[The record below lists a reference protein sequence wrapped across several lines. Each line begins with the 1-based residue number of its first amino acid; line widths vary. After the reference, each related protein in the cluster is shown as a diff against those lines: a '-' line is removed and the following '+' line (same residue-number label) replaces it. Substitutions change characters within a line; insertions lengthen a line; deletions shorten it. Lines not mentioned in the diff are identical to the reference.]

1 MTQTEGR
8 TAPAVHVQ
16 VHSTGGA
23 LGAEVHGLDLRSI
36 DDRGFETVRS
46 LLLDHLVLF
55 FPGQDL
61 TPDEHVAFATR
72 FGEAEIHPFI
82 PKLDDDHPEIVVLR
96 ADDGYV
102 ADVWHT
108 DVTFDASPPL
118 CSVLQAHTMPRSGGD
133 TMWSNQYLAYERL
146 AEPMRAMLDGLT
158 AIHSAANYGHPER
171 QAEHPVVRRHP
182 ETGRPCLFVNRQF
195 TRRIPQLGRD
205 ESEALL
211 AFLFD
216 WSSQPHFTCRYSWA
230 PGTIGLWDNRCT
242 QHLAVNDFEEPRM
255 ISRVTILGDV
265 PEAAFG
271 APRWEPHQPRRTSA
285 AASGLDRA

>member
-1 MTQTEGR
+1 MTQTESR
-8 TAPAVHVQ
+8 TTRASDLEVRT
-16 VHSTGGA
+16 TGGA
-23 LGAEVHGLDLRSI
+23 LGAEVHGLELRSL
-36 DDRGFETVRS
+36 DDGGFAAVRS
-46 LLLDHLVLF
+46 LLLEHLVLF

-82 PKLDDDHPEIVVLR
+82 PKLDERHPEIVVLH

-118 CSVLQAHTMPRSGGD
+118 CSVLQAHTIPDAGGD

-146 AEPMRAMLDGLT
+146 AAPMRSMLDGLT

-171 QAEHPVVRRHP
+171 QAEHPVVRVHP

-211 AFLFD
+211 AFLFE

-242 QHLAVNDFEEPRM
+242 QHLAVNDFEGPRT
-255 ISRVTILGDV
+255 ISRVTILGDA

-271 APRWEPHQPRRTSA
+271 APLWEAHQPRRTSA